1 MVENLQALC
10 IDTAYAC
17 AVGVGIAVVSYGV
30 VRGSKMLARN
40 ARKLAAVSLVGAILV
55 GGMVVV
61 GTDGAGTKPSTND
74 VSQVEGGTNTTRQT
88 EGDTNVVTQTGDGL
102 TGTNGTGNA
111 GGPLRLGL
119 FGRPNL
125 DQLFETITDED
136 IAQGWR
142 VISVSSNVLPAAT
155 FTMPTNAIVW
165 ESAQRCGRGW
175 GSWKIPVG
183 GWHFP
188 FSTFHFTFDM
198 GRGLFPFVF

>member
-74 VSQVEGGTNTTRQT
+74 VSQVEGGTNVLGGVIPGWTPSPMTT
-88 EGDTNVVTQTGDGL
+88 
-102 TGTNGTGNA
+102 
-111 GGPLRLGL
+111 LRKVG
-119 FGRPNL
+119 
-125 DQLFETITDED
+125 
-136 IAQGWR
+136 A
-142 VISVSSNVLPAAT
+142 SS
-155 FTMPTNAIVW
+155 
-165 ESAQRCGRGW
+165 R
-175 GSWKIPVG
+175 
-183 GWHFP
+183 
-188 FSTFHFTFDM
+188 
-198 GRGLFPFVF
+198 